1 MRCETPAQGELERVS
16 QRDVT
21 LANHNRNQ
29 AFNSRSRS
37 KKKLSAELLP
47 YFNHSWTCGEHN
59 SLCLFEDYPMPYRS
73 EKVRNSQ
80 VAALC
85 SILGNIDNGKCLIVP
100 NFSRISA
107 SSFGYSREIFSNVMG
122 HLGRLALVVH
132 LPDDEVSGPYTRGT
146 LTFSRRIMKYRP
158 AKRYFL
164 PEGTILLSKGG
175 KEKKTV
181 AKIDT
186 IERRQINGQLR
197 AFWDF
202 LKQQEIKSNITDA
215 IFNLC
220 NEYQVE
226 VEKKEPLVR
235 PDENKFLPYSIFN
248 SSDLT
253 QGGRLYGAF
262 WIGCKSYF
270 RRLITI
276 NGHLTCDIDGRA
288 MHVQLLYKLK
298 GIVLPPGDPYLFED
312 KEVRRIA
319 KNLMMLMLNTKEYYQ
334 PAKGREKVIRTYR
347 GHFGKYPEASE
358 LDKYIDDLEAYHW
371 QILDELYQP
380 NWGRLQ
386 KTEAAI
392 MLKIIEH
399 GMADDVVILPVHDGC
414 LCPRKDRDR
423 VLEYFKREGIIA
435 AENEKH
441 LLPLPLDDF
450 QEALRAVRSIKQKA
464 A

>member
-1 MRCETPAQGELERVS
+1 MQS
-16 QRDVT
+16 SNQSDVT
-21 LANHNRNQ
+21 LVNHNRNQ
-29 AFNSRSRS
+29 VFNPRARR
-37 KKKLSAELLP
+37 KKVLSAEFLP

-59 SLCLFEDYPMPYRS
+59 SVCLFEDYPMPYRS
-73 EKVRNSQ
+73 ETVRKSQ

-85 SILGNIDNGKCLIVP
+85 SILGNISNGKRLIVP

-107 SSFGYSREIFSNVMG
+107 SSFGYSREIFSNVLE
-122 HLGRLALVVH
+122 HLARLALVVH

-146 LTFSRRIMKYRP
+146 LTYSRRIMKYRP

-164 PEGTILLSKGG
+164 PEGTILLSKGK
-175 KEKKTV
+175 KERKTV

-186 IERRQINGQLR
+186 IERRQINRQLR
-197 AFWDF
+197 DYWDF
-202 LKQQEIKSNITDA
+202 LKRQEIKSNITDA

-235 PDENKFLPYSIFN
+235 PDENKFLPYTIFN

-262 WIGCKSYF
+262 WIGCRSYF
-270 RRLITI
+270 RKLITI
-276 NGHLTCDIDGRA
+276 NGHPTCDIDGRA

-312 KEVRRIA
+312 KEARKIA
-319 KNLMMLMLNTKEYYQ
+319 KNLMLLMLNTKESYQ
-334 PAKGREKVIRTYR
+334 PAKGREKVIRTYPR
-347 GHFGKYPEASE
+347 HFGKYPDSSE
-358 LDKYIDDLEAYHW
+358 LDKYIDALEAHHW

-399 GMADDVVILPVHDGC
+399 GMADNVVILPVHDGC
-414 LCPRKDRDR
+414 LCPRKDRDL
-423 VLEYFKREGIIA
+423 VLDYFKREGIIA

-441 LLPLPLDDF
+441 LRPLPLDEF